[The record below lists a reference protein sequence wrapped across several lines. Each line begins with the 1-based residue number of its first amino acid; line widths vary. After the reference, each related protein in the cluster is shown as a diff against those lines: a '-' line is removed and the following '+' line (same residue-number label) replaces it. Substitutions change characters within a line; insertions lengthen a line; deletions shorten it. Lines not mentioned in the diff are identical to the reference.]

1 MLRYHYC
8 IYPKETGAAEKK
20 EREKEGGNGSLLRV
34 LHNTWQRGG
43 WKISIARE
51 KVVREFTQVSP
62 SIR

>member
-1 MLRYHYC
+1 M
-8 IYPKETGAAEKK
+8 YPEGTGTAEKK
-20 EREKEGGNGSLLRV
+20 EQEEEGGNGSLLRV

-51 KVVREFTQVSP
+51 KVVREFTKVSP